1 MGTITTRFN
10 TYIKGWR
17 ILIIFTTAF
26 WIASL
31 IWSILITPMFRV
43 SAKFL
48 VSPNADLNS
57 SSVIVSSLDTLGN
70 TTVSTTYADILASDR
85 VYLDTVN
92 RLQLKPSALA
102 RVNVYAK
109 VLTNTNILVLY
120 VEGPDPK
127 IITLLANNI
136 GQNGISF
143 IKSLYQVYVISFLD
157 PAIEPTTPYQPRP
170 LVDGLIAAGIGLAVG
185 LIFIILRESLQVPL
199 KALRERSLTD
209 KQSLAYTKKY
219 MLRLLV
225 QELVE
230 KKEEPLAFG
239 LIQLQGLEDLIDGL
253 PERMT
258 ALALQ
263 DVVQRL
269 HEMLRGNDIV
279 ARWDRLVFSVLLPST
294 PEMSAIKTFERLL
307 QALDKPLKTGSGD
320 AISLTPIAGLVIR
333 GPEDNSDQIA
343 ERVENALEQARTG
356 EIRIVVAE

>member
-1 MGTITTRFN
+1 
-10 TYIKGWR
+10 
-17 ILIIFTTAF
+17 
-26 WIASL
+26 
-31 IWSILITPMFRV
+31 
-43 SAKFL
+43 
-48 VSPNADLNS
+48 
-57 SSVIVSSLDTLGN
+57 
-70 TTVSTTYADILASDR
+70 
-85 VYLDTVN
+85 
-92 RLQLKPSALA
+92 
-102 RVNVYAK
+102 
-109 VLTNTNILVLY
+109 
-120 VEGPDPK
+120 
-127 IITLLANNI
+127 
-136 GQNGISF
+136 
-143 IKSLYQVYVISFLD
+143 
-157 PAIEPTTPYQPRP
+157 
-170 LVDGLIAAGIGLAVG
+170 VDGLIAAGIGLAVG

-199 KALRERSLTD
+199 KTLRERSLTD

-307 QALDKPLKTGSGD
+307 QALDKPLKTESGD
-320 AISLTPIAGLVIR
+320 AISLMPIAGLAIR
-333 GPEDNSDQIA
+333 GPEDNSDLIA